1 MITRILVIRCLAA
14 GVPPAGGGD
23 DDDADGET
31 GDDDAADGL
40 DEGVDGGVD
49 GGVDRSAGAGWP
61 PPPPLVP
68 TAPGDGA
75 EPQPAASRQHARP
88 PPISARRLVKLAS

>member
-14 GVPPAGGGD
+14 GVCPAGGGD
-23 DDDADGET
+23 DDAADGET
-31 GDDDAADGL
+31 GDDDAAAGL

-49 GGVDRSAGAGWP
+49 RSAEAGWP

-68 TAPGDGA
+68 IAPGDGA

-88 PPISARRLVKLAS
+88 PPISARRLAKLAC